1 MIRMSGIVLIK
12 LVPFNSTK
20 SKAIHFGLS
29 NAWNQRWLLRHEYIG
44 AAATYHAELCT
55 KCYTLVLYGI
65 PALNSHEEF
74 QFFYI
79 IKISASLMLLNCV
92 HPLVFFKLFK
102 MFHLQTPLHLN
113 CGLNSEVS
121 LTKLSNLLLME
132 HQPFNK
138 SISLIYGPIW
148 YRQNEL
154 LLVACSLQFDQQQ
167 SQTSINTIQIWQ
179 SYHIQKD

>member
-1 MIRMSGIVLIK
+1 MTTTSR
-12 LVPFNSTK
+12 
-20 SKAIHFGLS
+20 IHRRSS
-29 NAWNQRWLLRHEYIG
+29 NLPCRTLNKMLYIG
-44 AAATYHAELCT
+44 SLWDSSIKFPWGISILLYYKNQCITHA
-55 KCYTLVLYGI
+55 
-65 PALNSHEEF
+65 P
-74 QFFYI
+74 
-79 IKISASLMLLNCV
+79 NCV
-92 HPLVFFKLFK
+92 HPSVFFKLFK

-121 LTKLSNLLLME
+121 LAKLSNLLLME